1 MRQLAILL
9 ICLLCV
15 SRMPV
20 VASANLGPA
29 DNGISAEPLQFA
41 PRGSVDAIVIPAECA
56 EIVVRP
62 AFVWFVLYVAT
73 GGKSEHLPDLGKYLR
88 QSMKCMA
95 DHSGG

>member
-15 SRMPV
+15 SVPV

-29 DNGISAEPLQFA
+29 DNGVSAELLPFA
-41 PRGSVDAIVIPAECA
+41 QRGSVDAIVIPAECA

-62 AFVWFVLYVAT
+62 AFVWVVLYIT
-73 GGKSEHLPDLGKYLR
+73 SGGKSEHLPDLGKYLR

-95 DHSGG
+95 DHSGW

>member
-15 SRMPV
+15 SVPV

-29 DNGISAEPLQFA
+29 DNGISAELLPFA
-41 PRGSVDAIVIPAECA
+41 QCGSDDAIVIPATCA
-56 EIVVRP
+56 QIVVRP
-62 AFVWFVLYVAT
+62 AFVWVVLYVAS

-95 DHSGG
+95 DQSGG